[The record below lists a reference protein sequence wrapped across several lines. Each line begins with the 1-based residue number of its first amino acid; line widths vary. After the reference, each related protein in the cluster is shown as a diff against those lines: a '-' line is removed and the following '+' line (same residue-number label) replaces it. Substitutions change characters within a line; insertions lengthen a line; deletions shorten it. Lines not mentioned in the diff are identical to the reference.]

1 MSVKILSSAA
11 LAKAALVSAV
21 LLSLGTLTGC
31 ATNEAQPV
39 VINAVPVQKT
49 ALALKDPEPIKTRAV
64 HWFVITPENAQDV
77 FAELQKKKYSL
88 VLFGLTDDGYENLSL
103 NIAEIRAYMT
113 EQKAI
118 IKAYREYYEPNG
130 HIEQKEPKETK

>member
-1 MSVKILSSAA
+1 MSVKILSSAV
-11 LAKAALVSAV
+11 LSAV
-21 LLSLGTLTGC
+21 LSLGALTGC
-31 ATNEAQPV
+31 ATNEVQPV
-39 VINAVPVQKT
+39 VISTVPVQKT
-49 ALALKDPEPIKTRAV
+49 ALALKDPDPVKTRKV
-64 HWFVITPENAQDV
+64 QWFVITPENADSV

-118 IKAYREYYEPNG
+118 VEAYREYYEP
-130 HIEQKEPKETK
+130 KE

>member
-1 MSVKILSSAA
+1 MSVKILSIAV
-11 LAKAALVSAV
+11 LSAV
-21 LLSLGTLTGC
+21 LSLGVLTGC
-31 ATNEAQPV
+31 ATNEVQPV
-39 VINAVPVQKT
+39 VISTVPAQKT
-49 ALALKDPEPIKTRAV
+49 ALALKDPDPIKTRKV
-64 HWFVITPENAQDV
+64 HWFVITPENAESV

-118 IKAYREYYEPNG
+118 VEAYREYYEPK
-130 HIEQKEPKETK
+130 EQ

>member
-1 MSVKILSSAA
+1 MSVKISS
-11 LAKAALVSAV
+11 SAV
-21 LLSLGTLTGC
+21 LSAVLSLGVLTGC
-31 ATNEAQPV
+31 ATNEVQPV
-39 VINAVPVQKT
+39 VISTVPAQKT
-49 ALALKDPEPIKTRAV
+49 ALALKDPDPIKTRKV
-64 HWFVITPENAQDV
+64 HWFVITPENAESV

-118 IKAYREYYEPNG
+118 VEAYREYYEPK
-130 HIEQKEPKETK
+130 EQ

>member
-1 MSVKILSSAA
+1 MSVKILSTAV
-11 LAKAALVSAV
+11 LSAV
-21 LLSLGTLTGC
+21 LSLGVLTGC
-31 ATNEAQPV
+31 ATNEVQPV
-39 VINAVPVQKT
+39 VISTVPAQKT
-49 ALALKDPEPIKTRAV
+49 ALALKDPDPIKTRKV
-64 HWFVITPENAQDV
+64 QWFVITPENAESV

-118 IKAYREYYEPNG
+118 VEAYREYYEPK
-130 HIEQKEPKETK
+130 EQ

>member
-11 LAKAALVSAV
+11 LAKAALVSTV

-31 ATNEAQPV
+31 ATNEVQPV
-39 VINAVPVQKT
+39 VISTVPAQKT

-64 HWFVITPENAQDV
+64 QWFVITPENADAV

-113 EQKAI
+113 EQKALVE
-118 IKAYREYYEPNG
+118 AYREYYEPG
-130 HIEQKEPKETK
+130 E

>member
-1 MSVKILSSAA
+1 MSVKILSTAV
-11 LAKAALVSAV
+11 LSAV
-21 LLSLGTLTGC
+21 LSLGALTGC
-31 ATNEAQPV
+31 ATNEVQPV
-39 VINAVPVQKT
+39 VISTVPAQKT
-49 ALALKDPEPIKTRAV
+49 ALALKDPDPIKTRKV
-64 HWFVITPENAQDV
+64 HWFVITPENAESV

-118 IKAYREYYEPNG
+118 VEAYREYYEPK
-130 HIEQKEPKETK
+130 EQ

>member
-21 LLSLGTLTGC
+21 LSLGTLTGC
-31 ATNEAQPV
+31 ATNEVQPV
-39 VINAVPVQKT
+39 VIKTVPAQKT
-49 ALALKDPEPIKTRAV
+49 ALALKDPEPIKTRKV
-64 HWFVITPENAQDV
+64 QWFVITPENADAV
-77 FAELQKKKYSL
+77 FVELQKKKYSP

-113 EQKAI
+113 EQKALVE
-118 IKAYREYYEPNG
+118 AYREYYEP
-130 HIEQKEPKETK
+130 KDPKKQ

>member
-1 MSVKILSSAA
+1 MSVKILSIAV
-11 LAKAALVSAV
+11 LSAV
-21 LLSLGTLTGC
+21 LSLGVLTGC
-31 ATNEAQPV
+31 ATNEVQPV
-39 VINAVPVQKT
+39 VISTVPAQKT
-49 ALALKDPEPIKTRAV
+49 ALALKDPDPIKTRKV
-64 HWFVITPENAQDV
+64 QWFVITPENAESV

-118 IKAYREYYEPNG
+118 VEAYREYYEPK
-130 HIEQKEPKETK
+130 EQ

>member
-1 MSVKILSSAA
+1 MSVKILSITV
-11 LAKAALVSAV
+11 LSAV
-21 LLSLGTLTGC
+21 LSLGALTGC
-31 ATNEAQPV
+31 ATNEVQPV
-39 VINAVPVQKT
+39 VISTVPAQKT
-49 ALALKDPEPIKTRAV
+49 ALALKDPDPIKTRAV
-64 HWFVITPENAQDV
+64 QWFVITPENAESV

-118 IKAYREYYEPNG
+118 VEAYREYYEPK
-130 HIEQKEPKETK
+130 EQ

>member
-1 MSVKILSSAA
+1 MSVKILSSAV
-11 LAKAALVSAV
+11 LASAI
-21 LLSLGTLTGC
+21 LSLGTLTGC
-31 ATNEAQPV
+31 ATNEVQPV
-39 VINAVPVQKT
+39 VISTVAAQKT
-49 ALALKDPEPIKTRAV
+49 ALALKDPDPIKTRKV
-64 HWFVITPENAQDV
+64 QWFVITPENAESV

-118 IKAYREYYEPNG
+118 VEAYREYYEPK
-130 HIEQKEPKETK
+130 EQ

>member
-1 MSVKILSSAA
+1 MSVKILSIAV
-11 LAKAALVSAV
+11 LSAV
-21 LLSLGTLTGC
+21 LSLGALTGC
-31 ATNEAQPV
+31 ATNEVQPV
-39 VINAVPVQKT
+39 VISTVPAQKT
-49 ALALKDPEPIKTRAV
+49 ALALKDPDPIKTRKV
-64 HWFVITPENAQDV
+64 HWFVITPENAESV

-118 IKAYREYYEPNG
+118 VEAYREYYEPK
-130 HIEQKEPKETK
+130 EQ

>member
-1 MSVKILSSAA
+1 MSVKISS
-11 LAKAALVSAV
+11 SAV
-21 LLSLGTLTGC
+21 LSAVMSLGALTGC
-31 ATNEAQPV
+31 ATNEVQPV
-39 VINAVPVQKT
+39 VISTVPAQKT
-49 ALALKDPEPIKTRAV
+49 ALALKDPDPIKTRKV
-64 HWFVITPENAQDV
+64 HWFVITPENAESV

-118 IKAYREYYEPNG
+118 VEAYREYYEPK
-130 HIEQKEPKETK
+130 EQ

>member
-1 MSVKILSSAA
+1 MSVKILSIAV
-11 LAKAALVSAV
+11 LSAV
-21 LLSLGTLTGC
+21 LSLGVLTGC
-31 ATNEAQPV
+31 ATNEVQPV
-39 VINAVPVQKT
+39 VISTVPAQKT
-49 ALALKDPEPIKTRAV
+49 ALALEDPDPIKTRKV
-64 HWFVITPENAQDV
+64 HWFVITPENAESV

-118 IKAYREYYEPNG
+118 VEAYREYYEPK
-130 HIEQKEPKETK
+130 EQ

>member
-11 LAKAALVSAV
+11 LAKAVLVSAV
-21 LLSLGTLTGC
+21 LTLGTLTGC
-31 ATNEAQPV
+31 ATKEVQPV
-39 VINAVPVQKT
+39 VISAVPVEKT
-49 ALALKDPEPIKTRAV
+49 ALALKDPEPIKTRKV
-64 HWFVITPENAQDV
+64 QWFVITPQNAESV

-118 IKAYREYYEPNG
+118 VNAYREYYEPSVN
-130 HIEQKEPKETK
+130 IEPKETK

>member
-1 MSVKILSSAA
+1 MSVKILSIAV
-11 LAKAALVSAV
+11 LSAV
-21 LLSLGTLTGC
+21 LSLGALTGC
-31 ATNEAQPV
+31 ATNEVQPV
-39 VINAVPVQKT
+39 VISTVPAQKT
-49 ALALKDPEPIKTRAV
+49 ALALKDPDPIKTRKV
-64 HWFVITPENAQDV
+64 HWFVITPENAESV

-118 IKAYREYYEPNG
+118 VKAYREYYEPNG
-130 HIEQKEPKETK
+130 NIEQKDMGAKDKVWKSN

>member
-1 MSVKILSSAA
+1 MSVKILSTAV
-11 LAKAALVSAV
+11 LSAV
-21 LLSLGTLTGC
+21 LSLGVLTGC
-31 ATNEAQPV
+31 ATNEVQPV
-39 VINAVPVQKT
+39 VISTVPAQKT
-49 ALALKDPEPIKTRAV
+49 ALALKDPDPIKTRKV
-64 HWFVITPENAQDV
+64 HWFVITPENAESV

-118 IKAYREYYEPNG
+118 VEAYREYYEPK
-130 HIEQKEPKETK
+130 EQ

>member
-1 MSVKILSSAA
+1 MSVKILSIAV
-11 LAKAALVSAV
+11 LSAV
-21 LLSLGTLTGC
+21 LSLGALTGC
-31 ATNEAQPV
+31 ATNEVQPV
-39 VINAVPVQKT
+39 VISTGPAQKT
-49 ALALKDPEPIKTRAV
+49 ALALKDPDPIKTRKV
-64 HWFVITPENAQDV
+64 QWFVITPQNVDSV

-118 IKAYREYYEPNG
+118 VEAYREYYEPK
-130 HIEQKEPKETK
+130 EQ

>member
-1 MSVKILSSAA
+1 LSIAV
-11 LAKAALVSAV
+11 LSAV
-21 LLSLGTLTGC
+21 LSLGALTGC
-31 ATNEAQPV
+31 ATNEVQPV
-39 VINAVPVQKT
+39 VISTVPAQKT
-49 ALALKDPEPIKTRAV
+49 ALALKDPDPIKTRKV
-64 HWFVITPENAQDV
+64 HWFVITPENAESV

-118 IKAYREYYEPNG
+118 VKAYREYYEPNG
-130 HIEQKEPKETK
+130 NIEQKETKETK

>member
-1 MSVKILSSAA
+1 MSVKILSIAV
-11 LAKAALVSAV
+11 LSAV
-21 LLSLGTLTGC
+21 LSLGALTGC
-31 ATNEAQPV
+31 ATNEVQPV
-39 VINAVPVQKT
+39 VISTVPAQKT
-49 ALALKDPEPIKTRAV
+49 ALALKDPDPIKTRKV
-64 HWFVITPENAQDV
+64 HWFVITPENAESV

-118 IKAYREYYEPNG
+118 VKAYREYYEPNG
-130 HIEQKEPKETK
+130 NIEQKETKETK